1 MRRERAE
8 AERRLAAH
16 IAAKYAPERRERH
29 LDSIP
34 VADVINIYLTDVAP
48 GHAAPA
54 KTVERCLRLA
64 EFFGDKRLGDVTGAL
79 CRAYANSRQGKG
91 RTNKGS
97 GGGARR
103 DLQDLAAA
111 INHHAKEG
119 FHRGIVRVVL
129 PPKGEARQRWL
140 TRDEAA
146 RLLRVCRSTREIQ
159 DGVPTPRKP
168 LAHLC
173 RFLLLGI
180 YTGSRPGAI
189 LRASWLEGPWLAWV
203 DTAGGVFHRHA
214 DGAPATAKRQPTV
227 RLAPGLLGHL
237 RCWERLDAAKMPRQ
251 AFVVEFGGAPVLS
264 VKTAMARACK
274 LAGLD
279 AGVTAYTLRHTCAS
293 WLVARGISTR
303 MIADFLETSE
313 TMILKN
319 YGHLAPDYQRE
330 AALAIGKK

>member
-1 MRRERAE
+1 MAPAGTSRRWSGRTRCLDHPGRRSRQEHGVRRERAE

-146 RLLRVCRSTREIQ
+146 RLLRVCRSTRRSKTASRRLGSRWPISANSCFW
-159 DGVPTPRKP
+159 GFIPARG
-168 LAHLC
+168 LARSCARRGWRDHGL
-173 RFLLLGI
+173 RGSTRRAGFSI
-180 YTGSRPGAI
+180 AMRTARRRPPSGSRPFDWRRGSWAI
-189 LRASWLEGPWLAWV
+189 CAVGNAWTRPKCRDRPSWSNSA
-203 DTAGGVFHRHA
+203 
-214 DGAPATAKRQPTV
+214 APP
-227 RLAPGLLGHL
+227 
-237 RCWERLDAAKMPRQ
+237 
-251 AFVVEFGGAPVLS
+251 
-264 VKTAMARACK
+264 
-274 LAGLD
+274 
-279 AGVTAYTLRHTCAS
+279 Y
-293 WLVARGISTR
+293 
-303 MIADFLETSE
+303 
-313 TMILKN
+313 
-319 YGHLAPDYQRE
+319 
-330 AALAIGKK
+330 